1 MHVPVDS
8 YIADRRVSCVF
19 NLVQAAAL
27 ALGALYALA
36 RSRAAVPVHVGSNM
50 WMNQYLERDVDDH
63 IARGFPSYCDNPMY
77 NFRYDAYWDYSN
89 ITCRALPL
97 SQMFVKSLTK
107 GTVGITQGPCIFV
120 CRSLSADRSSVFS
133 LSLSVSLR
141 LSPSLSVSLRLSPS
155 LSVSLRLSPSLSV
168 SLRLSPSLSVSLR
181 LSPSLSVSL
190 CLSPSLPVSLP
201 PPLCNTLLSRTPR
214 RSVFYHDHGAAPARH
229 RVPGSRPAGCH
240 R

>member
-1 MHVPVDS
+1 MAQSGPRSRRMSTTLQSFTASRSCFEENIIYRPMHVPVDS

-141 LSPSLSVSLRLSPS
+141 LSPSLPVPLRLSPS
-155 LSVSLRLSPSLSV
+155 LSVSL
-168 SLRLSPSLSVSLR
+168 
-181 LSPSLSVSL
+181 
-190 CLSPSLPVSLP
+190 
-201 PPLCNTLLSRTPR
+201 
-214 RSVFYHDHGAAPARH
+214 
-229 RVPGSRPAGCH
+229 
-240 R
+240 